1 MKKILKKI
9 LFPLVLIAGACD
21 MDKDLADPNQVQTG
35 SADVNLVLNAVQLDF
50 ADFFNAGAGRV
61 SPLVRQ
67 VAMTGGYRYQTAYTP
82 QNQDDT
88 WKRAYADVLVN
99 ANTVI
104 DMATTLEYNK
114 HKGVAK
120 ILKAYTYITL
130 VDLFGDVPEEDAL
143 KASEQEFNPGTTDD
157 ETVYAHAIALLGEAR
172 TDLAGA
178 GPALTR
184 DIYFNKDVDLWT
196 ALANTIE
203 LKAWVN
209 ISTLPAR
216 KAEADGHIASLLAG
230 ELIDEA
236 GEDFTY
242 KYSANTVPDSRH
254 PLYNQYY
261 GVDEGLAGGYIG
273 TSFMYELYKGKP
285 DPTDATNPAKF
296 SQDPRWRYYF
306 TRQAGSIDYINT
318 LDNAAIGCTPGA
330 DPPHYRAGNYPFC
343 VFDPGFYGR
352 DHGDASGTPPDGP
365 MLTAAGVYP
374 AGGRVDNAD
383 ESNPTFRSMTKRG
396 QGADGAGILPIYMNF
411 YTDFLKAEI
420 AARNGDAATAK
431 TLLLDAVLK
440 SISEVK
446 SFADGKDQSVTADGW
461 TADAWTYSA
470 ADADANPTCVDLTSV
485 ENPKPLLKDAALA
498 MCKFNNLV
506 DRYLTAV
513 AMQYDAETDKLK
525 AVGRETWVATW
536 GNGLEAYNSYRRTG
550 GPSNMQPTLQTGAG
564 VWMRSLIYS
573 ANYVNLNQSAT
584 QKNSDQVNKVF
595 WDGNP
600 EELN

>member
-21 MDKDLADPNQVQTG
+21 MDKDLEDPNQVQTG

-50 ADFFNAGAGRV
+50 ADFFRAGSDRV

-88 WKRAYADVLVN
+88 WKRAYADVLLN

-130 VDLFGDVPEEDAL
+130 VDLFGDVPEADAL
-143 KASEQEFNPGTTDD
+143 KASEQEFNPSVTDD
-157 ETVYAHAIALLGEAR
+157 ETVYADAIALLSEAR
-172 TDLAGA
+172 ADLAGS
-178 GPALTR
+178 GPGISR
-184 DIYFNKDVDLWT
+184 DIYFSGDVDLWT
-196 ALANTIE
+196 AMANTLE

-285 DPTDATNPAKF
+285 DPDDENNPAKF
-296 SQDPRWRYYF
+296 TQDPRWRYYF
-306 TRQAGSIDYINT
+306 TRQAGSIEYINT

-330 DPPHYRAGNYPFC
+330 DPAHYKAGAYPFC
-343 VFDPGFYGR
+343 IFDPGFYGR

-365 MLTAAGVYP
+365 MITAAGVYP

-383 ESNPTFRSMTKRG
+383 ESNANFRNMTQRG
-396 QGADGAGILPIYMNF
+396 QGANGAGILPIYMEF

-420 AARNGDAATAK
+420 TARNGGDAWPELETAIRSSIAAVK
-431 TLLLDAVLK
+431 GFADSKGQVVTLSTWDIDGLTDDYIDAVQ
-440 SISEVK
+440 I
-446 SFADGKDQSVTADGW
+446 
-461 TADAWTYSA
+461 
-470 ADADANPTCVDLTSV
+470 
-485 ENPKPLLKDAALA
+485 
-498 MCKFNNLV
+498 
-506 DRYLTAV
+506 
-513 AMQYDAETDKLK
+513 QYDDETDKLK

-536 GNGLEAYNSYRRTG
+536 GNGIEAYNSYRRTG
-550 GPSNMQPTLQTGAG
+550 GPSHMQPTLQTGGG

-573 ANYVNLNQSAT
+573 ANYVNLNQSAV